1 MIETLGVVSRF
12 RRKMAHFNDSS
23 TKWWIVDQ
31 GIDSIRPF
39 PGLNLSQQT
48 LACFTICSAQLVQHF
63 TKRSLSIS
71 CRSGFWTRKSN
82 SFQSADE
89 TMKCDNVSVQH
100 FQLLKKNS
108 TDCTRY
114 IEAASIADSFQFF
127 RFEFDW
133 LVSGSSGDPIGRNW
147 SWLKMKFLFISSSAS
162 TAVRWS
168 IQLQLN
174 ENWRGPKLM
183 YCGRWENFWSSW
195 IRRHL
200 IQSMANVFTLDYC
213 SNIRTGSCQHG
224 HTPNW
229 TA

>member
-1 MIETLGVVSRF
+1 MVNSWSGHRFHPPVPWIKSFTTNTCMFHDLQCSTCSTFHKTVTVHFVSQRILNKKIEFIPICWWDHEMCQRL
-12 RRKMAHFNDSS
+12 SS
-23 TKWWIVDQ
+23 TF
-31 GIDSIRPF
+31 STF
-39 PGLNLSQQT
+39 
-48 LACFTICSAQLVQHF
+48 
-63 TKRSLSIS
+63 
-71 CRSGFWTRKSN
+71 
-82 SFQSADE
+82 
-89 TMKCDNVSVQH
+89 
-100 FQLLKKNS
+100 KKIS

-147 SWLKMKFLFISSSAS
+147 SWLKMNFLFISSSAS
-162 TAVRWS
+162 RAVRWS